1 MTTAEERLKILTMV
15 QDGIITPEEAAQL
28 LEAINAGEA
37 AARASGPARPAG
49 GPNPPYAPHAPHAPH
64 PPNPPEGAPDVPG
77 RRPRWLRV
85 RVTDTNTGKPR
96 VNVRLPVSMVNMG
109 LKMGSKFAPQ
119 VEGLDADQLMK
130 VIESGEVGQIVDVY
144 DEEDGE
150 HVEVF
155 LE

>member
-1 MTTAEERLKILTMV
+1 MATMEERIKILTMV
-15 QDGIITPEEAAQL
+15 QEGKITPEEAAQL
-28 LEAINAGEA
+28 LEAIAAGSTSA
-37 AARASGPARPAG
+37 AGSSTAAGRPM
-49 GPNPPYAPHAPHAPH
+49 PPSAP
-64 PPNPPEGAPDVPG
+64 GAPDMTGLEG

-85 RVTDTNTGKPR
+85 RVTDTDSGRPR
-96 VNVRLPVSMVNMG
+96 VNVRLPVSMVGVG

-119 VEGLDADQLMK
+119 VEGLDTNQLME
-130 VIESGEVGQIVDVY
+130 IINSGELGQIVDVY

>member
-1 MTTAEERLKILTMV
+1 MATMEERMKILTMV
-15 QDGIITPEEAAQL
+15 QEGKITPEDAAQL
-28 LEAINAGEA
+28 LEAINAGSS
-37 AARASGPARPAG
+37 ARPTGPAHPSRPG
-49 GPNPPYAPHAPHAPH
+49 GFP
-64 PPNPPEGAPDVPG
+64 GSVPG
-77 RRPRWLRV
+77 PEMPGIPGRKPRWLRV
-85 RVTDTNTGKPR
+85 RVTDTNTGRPR

-119 VEGLDADQLMK
+119 IEGLDANQLMQI
-130 VIESGEVGQIVDVY
+130 IESGEVGQIVDVF